1 MLMDKLTGII
11 RQKTRNLR
19 GFLIY
24 GAVVGTVIML
34 VLVYL
39 GVSVGFQWYATKQA
53 SERVKET
60 AGITANALLQLME
73 QGWRREELRTFLLA
87 SSAAY
92 QEQHVTV
99 TYYSKEDIDN
109 DAFHPAVPKE
119 QLRRDGVELIERE
132 QVSFIYPQVAAEGCV
147 RCHGDQ
153 DPGDIVG
160 LLVVTEDLRPVLEVV
175 RRDTIL
181 YLLFLFPFPI
191 LGAVVISRF
200 LTGKIDHS
208 LKELQA
214 RIQKVNRTDD
224 LRILEINNID
234 LAFDEINVVYEELR
248 ALAAKL
254 RNIAVDKDILEFEV
268 RLLEKF
274 IITSEVVKD
283 WKEHVNK
290 LITEINQ
297 IVDVP
302 VIFSLFK
309 VDTEDFILE
318 IFWLS
323 TPSPETRGLVED
335 VIRSQIKNSEVF
347 NSQPPAGVHI
357 YHNVAQEQEQ
367 LDELDE
373 ESFRFQTKSLFLD
386 TPQIGG
392 IVGIGVSSRLEPGST
407 RMLVI
412 EGVLTTLLNVIGSVK
427 AVYKYTKELEY
438 FATRDPLT
446 NLYTQRV
453 FWELLE
459 YEIGRATRRGYRFAV
474 MVVDLDDFKLVNDIH
489 GHLAGDK
496 FLQEASHRIR
506 ECLRKDDILARYGG
520 DEYAIILPY
529 ADQEQAFLV
538 AQRINSV
545 LQEFS
550 LPLETGHKAK
560 ATASIG
566 IAVFPDHA
574 QKAKDLFLIADNMMY
589 KAKALGKDQIGLP
602 SHEDVLSIFKT
613 IEDKHT
619 LILQALEE
627 NKVNPHFQP
636 IKHIATGQVEAN
648 EVLMRIDLPG
658 HIMTAGDFIETAE
671 SMGIIS
677 KLDFLLID
685 KALARARQQNYKGYL
700 FFNLSPK
707 ALIVSDFLL
716 GIRGLVHKYGIDPHK
731 IVFEITE
738 RDTVKNMTMLS
749 RFVNEL
755 KREGFKFAIDDFGSG
770 FSSFQ
775 YIKRLPIDFVKIE
788 GEFIRN
794 LSADAGMDRAIVMSI
809 VTLARE
815 LGITT
820 VAEFVEDAQVYQF
833 VQELGIDYAQGFYI
847 GRPSPQLFPAEPDAW
862 MLGREAH

>member
-1 MLMDKLTGII
+1 MLLEQLVELV
-11 RQKTRNLR
+11 REKTRNLR

-24 GAVVGTVIML
+24 GAVTGTIVML
-34 VLVYL
+34 LLVYT
-39 GVSVGFQWYATKQA
+39 GVSIGFQWYATQQA
-53 SERVKET
+53 SERVKKTAAIT
-60 AGITANALLQLME
+60 AGALLELMK
-73 QGWRREELRTFLLA
+73 QGWRREELKTFLQA
-87 SSAAY
+87 SGEAY
-92 QEQHVTV
+92 QQHHVTV
-99 TYYSKEDIDN
+99 AYYSKEDIEKEN
-109 DAFHPAVPKE
+109 FRPLVPRD
-119 QLRRDGVELIERE
+119 QLRENGIKLIERN
-132 QVSFIYPQVAAEGCV
+132 QVTFLYPQVASETCAP
-147 RCHGDQ
+147 CHGMEGQ
-153 DPGDIVG
+153 GEIVG
-160 LLVVTEDLRPVLEVV
+160 LLVVTEDLGPVLEVV

-191 LGAVVISRF
+191 LGAVAISRL
-200 LTGKIDHS
+200 LTGRIDLS
-208 LKELQA
+208 LQELQK
-214 RIQKVNRTDD
+214 RIRKINTTDD
-224 LRILEINNID
+224 LKVLEANDID
-234 LAFDEINVVYEELR
+234 LAFDEINLLYEELR
-248 ALAAKL
+248 VLAAKL
-254 RNIAVDKDILEFEV
+254 RSIAVDKDILEFEV

-274 IITSEVVKD
+274 IITSEVVRD

-302 VIFSLFK
+302 VIFSLFQ
-309 VDTEDFILE
+309 VDTEDFVLE

-323 TPSPETRGLVED
+323 TPSPQTKRLVEE
-335 VIRSQIKNSEVF
+335 VIRGQIKNSEVF
-347 NSQPPAGVHI
+347 SSQPPAGVHI
-357 YHNVAQEQEQ
+357 YHNVALEQEQ
-367 LDELDE
+367 LEELEE

-392 IVGIGVSSRLEPGST
+392 IVGIGVSSRLELGST

-459 YEIGRATRRGYRFAV
+459 YEIGRANRRGYKFAV

-496 FLQEASHRIR
+496 FLQEVAAKIK
-506 ECLRKDDILARYGG
+506 ECLRRDDILARYGG

-538 AQRINSV
+538 AQRINGA
-545 LQEFS
+545 LQGFS

-574 QKAKDLFLIADNMMY
+574 QQAKDLFLIADNMMY

-602 SHEDVLSIFKT
+602 SPEDIISIFKT

-627 NKVNPHFQP
+627 NKVHPHFQP
-636 IKHIATGQVEAN
+636 IKNIASGQIEAN

-658 HIMTAGDFIETAE
+658 HLMTAADFIETAE
-671 SMGIIS
+671 SLGIIS

-685 KALARARQQNYKGYL
+685 KALAWARRENYKGYL

-716 GIRGLVHKYGIDPHK
+716 GIRGLVHKYGIDPRK

-749 RFVNEL
+749 RFVYEL

-794 LSADAGMDRAIVMSI
+794 LSAEGGMDRAIVMSI

-820 VAEFVEDAQVYQF
+820 VAEFVEDDRIYALVE
-833 VQELGIDYAQGFYI
+833 ELGIDYAQGFYI
-847 GRPSPQLFPAEPDAW
+847 GRPSPQLFPAAD
-862 MLGREAH
+862 RQIS

>member
-1 MLMDKLTGII
+1 MVLNNLS
-11 RQKTRNLR
+11 QKIKNKFRNLK

-24 GAVVGTVIML
+24 GAVIGTVVML
-34 VLVYL
+34 LLVYA
-39 GVSVGFQWYATKQA
+39 GVSVGFQWYATQQA
-53 SERVKET
+53 SERVKKT
-60 AGITANALLQLME
+60 ASITADSLFLFMQR
-73 QGWRREELRTFLLA
+73 GWTREELKTFLVA
-87 SSAAY
+87 SGEAY
-92 QEQHVTV
+92 REQHVSV
-99 TYYSKEDIDN
+99 AYYSKDDMRDLAIYPELN
-109 DAFHPAVPKE
+109 DPQKVQKGIR
-119 QLRRDGVELIERE
+119 LLNSD
-132 QVSFIYPQVAAEGCV
+132 QVSFVYPQVASEECID
-147 RCHGDQ
+147 CHVSEETGNV
-153 DPGDIVG
+153 VG
-160 LLVVTEDLRPVLEVV
+160 VLVVTEDLGPVLEVV

-191 LGAVVISRF
+191 LGAVVISRI
-200 LTGKIDHS
+200 LTGRIDHS
-208 LKELQA
+208 LQELQT
-214 RIQKVNRTDD
+214 RIQKINRTDD
-224 LRILEINNID
+224 LKVLETNNID
-234 LAFDEINVVYEELR
+234 LAFDEINFLYEELK
-248 ALAAKL
+248 ALGARL
-254 RNIAVDKDILEFEV
+254 RTIAVDKDILEFEV

-318 IFWLS
+318 VFWLS
-323 TPSPETRGLVED
+323 TPSPKTKELVED
-335 VIRSQIKNSEVF
+335 VIRNQMKNSEVF
-347 NSQPPAGVHI
+347 NSHPPADLHI
-357 YHNVAQEQEQ
+357 YHNVANEQEQ
-367 LDELDE
+367 LGDIGEDHL
-373 ESFRFQTKSLFLD
+373 RFQTKSLFLD

-392 IVGIGVSSRLEPGST
+392 IVGIGVSSRLESDST

-459 YEIGRATRRGYRFAV
+459 YEIGRASRRGYKFGV

-496 FLQEASHRIR
+496 FLQEAAQKIKG
-506 ECLRKDDILARYGG
+506 CLRKDDILARYGG

-538 AQRINSV
+538 AQRINGV
-545 LQEFS
+545 LQEYS
-550 LPLETGHKAK
+550 LPLDTGHKAK

-566 IAVFPDHA
+566 MAIFPDHA
-574 QKAKDLFLIADNMMY
+574 QAAKDLFLIADNMMY
-589 KAKALGKDQIGLP
+589 KAKSLGKDQIGMP
-602 SHEDVLSIFKT
+602 SHEDVISIFKT
-613 IEDKHT
+613 IEDKNT

-636 IKHIATGQVEAN
+636 IKNIVTGQIEAN
-648 EVLMRIDLPG
+648 EVLMRIDLPDQ
-658 HIMTAGDFIETAE
+658 IMTAGDFIETAE

-685 KALARARQQNYKGYL
+685 KTLNRARRENYKGYL

-716 GIRGLVHKYGIDPHK
+716 GIRGLVHKHGIDPQK

-749 RFVNEL
+749 RFLHEL

-788 GEFIRN
+788 GDFIRN
-794 LSADAGMDRAIVMSI
+794 LTANGGMDRAIVLSI

-815 LGITT
+815 LDITT
-820 VAEFVEDAQVYQF
+820 VAEFVEDDQVYQL
-833 VQELGIDYAQGFYI
+833 VEELGIDYAQGYYI
-847 GRPSPQLFPAEPDAW
+847 GRPSPRLFPADHW
-862 MLGREAH
+862 KIS

>member
-1 MLMDKLTGII
+1 MVFNRLSRKV
-11 RQKTRNLR
+11 RSKFRNLK

-24 GAVVGTVIML
+24 GAVIGTVVML
-34 VLVYL
+34 LLVYA
-39 GVSVGFQWYATKQA
+39 GVSIGFQWYATQQA
-53 SERVKET
+53 SERVKRT
-60 AGITANALLQLME
+60 ASITAESLFRLME
-73 QGWRREELRTFLLA
+73 RGWTREELETFL
-87 SSAAY
+87 AANGEAY
-92 QEQHVTV
+92 REQHVSV
-99 TYYSKEDIDN
+99 AYYSKEDIMDLAIYPGLA
-109 DAFHPAVPKE
+109 DPQRLQE
-119 QLRRDGVELIERE
+119 GVRLLETD
-132 QVSFIYPQVAAEGCV
+132 QVSFVFPQIASEECIE
-147 RCHGDQ
+147 CHINEETGS
-153 DPGDIVG
+153 IVG
-160 LLVVTEDLRPVLEVV
+160 VLVVTEDLRPVLEVV

-181 YLLFLFPFPI
+181 YLLFLFPFPV

-200 LTGKIDHS
+200 LTGRIDYS

-214 RIQKVNRTDD
+214 RIQKINRTDD
-224 LRILEINNID
+224 LKVLETNNID
-234 LAFDEINVVYEELR
+234 LTFDEINFLYEELK
-248 ALAAKL
+248 ALGARL
-254 RNIAVDKDILEFEV
+254 RTIAVDKDILEFEV

-309 VDTEDFILE
+309 VDQEDFILE
-318 IFWLS
+318 VFWLS
-323 TPSPETRGLVED
+323 KPSANTKELVED
-335 VIRSQIKNSEVF
+335 VIKNQMKNSDVF
-347 NSQPPAGVHI
+347 NSHPPAGIHI
-357 YHNVAQEQEQ
+357 YHNVANEEE
-367 LDELDE
+367 ELADIGE
-373 ESFRFQTKSLFLD
+373 AHLRFQTKSLFLD

-392 IVGIGVSSRLEPGST
+392 IVGIGVSSRLEPDST

-459 YEIGRATRRGYRFAV
+459 YEIGRASRRGYKFGV

-496 FLQEASHRIR
+496 FLQEAAQKIKG
-506 ECLRKDDILARYGG
+506 CLRKDDILARYGG
-520 DEYAIILPY
+520 DEYAVILPY

-538 AQRINSV
+538 AQRINGV

-550 LPLETGHKAK
+550 LPVETGHRAK

-566 IAVFPDHA
+566 VAVFPDHA
-574 QKAKDLFLIADNMMY
+574 QEAKDLFLIADNMMY
-589 KAKALGKDQIGLP
+589 KAKSLGKDRIGMP
-602 SHEDVLSIFKT
+602 SHEDVISIFKT
-613 IEDKHT
+613 IEDKNT

-627 NKVNPHFQP
+627 NKVNPYFQP
-636 IKHIATGQVEAN
+636 IKNIATGQIEAN
-648 EVLMRIDLPG
+648 EVLMRIDLPDQ
-658 HIMTAGDFIETAE
+658 IMSAGDFIETAE

-685 KALARARQQNYKGYL
+685 KALGRARRENYKGYL

-716 GIRGLVHKYGIDPHK
+716 GIRGLVHKHGIDPEK
-731 IVFEITE
+731 VVFEITE

-749 RFVNEL
+749 RFLQEL

-788 GEFIRN
+788 GDFIRN
-794 LSADAGMDRAIVMSI
+794 LTANGGMDRAIVLSI

-820 VAEFVEDAQVYQF
+820 VAEFVEDDQVYRL
-833 VQELGIDYAQGFYI
+833 VEELGIDYAQGYYI
-847 GRPSPQLFPAEPDAW
+847 GRPSPQLFIADHW
-862 MLGREAH
+862 KIS